1 MSQQRPEESEGRGGG
16 ACLRHDLMERA
27 AGEPAL
33 GQAAIDGGKAEW
45 NGSRG
50 AKTLHFRQ

>member
-1 MSQQRPEESEGRGGG
+1 MSQQRPEESEGRGRG